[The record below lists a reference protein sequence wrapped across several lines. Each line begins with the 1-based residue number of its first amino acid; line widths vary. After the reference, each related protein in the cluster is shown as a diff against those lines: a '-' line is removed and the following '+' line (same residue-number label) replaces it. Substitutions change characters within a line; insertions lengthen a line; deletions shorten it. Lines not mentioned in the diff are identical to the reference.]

1 MKTHV
6 FISSYHHI
14 KPTLFFIQTQQ
25 QMAAL
30 NMGGQPASGFSANQM
45 GTVGGGGGGMG
56 MGGGW
61 GGMQQA
67 GNTMSTNLWQ

>member
-1 MKTHV
+1 
-6 FISSYHHI
+6 
-14 KPTLFFIQTQQ
+14 
-25 QMAAL
+25 MAAL